1 VIRGAGLAIPAL
13 LIAFAPVAL
22 GAAAPGTV
30 EVRDENGAVVGT
42 PFTGT
47 DAVQDAVASVLT
59 TRAPESRPWSVVAG
73 AGTYGDFAVKS
84 PNLAIGPEAG
94 AAVVISGVGVRDDTG
109 GGCVDISR
117 GAVSVTGFTCTA
129 PSRTGV
135 NVALRTSE
143 GGVSLASLTIERPGV
158 DGISV
163 TGGKGLSITSPV
175 ITSPVR
181 DGIRLTMLASRQ
193 PVTLT
198 GGSVTGAGRDGL
210 RLADDV
216 RALTAS
222 GVTIT
227 GAKGY
232 GIASNDAGNSDVSF
246 TGMTVTGSGKDGV
259 LLSGGTLRATL
270 ASSTVT
276 GSTGA
281 GVRLGDAS
289 GLRIT
294 DIPVDGSNADGD
306 LIFDSDIRTGG
317 TYEGLRAPD
326 GTFSLGSE
334 PNAVRIS
341 GVSPARAAVASGGP
355 ARYSRAGAALLV
367 GATTRVNTRR
377 VVLRYPGGR
386 SVYRKSGAS
395 WTALPG
401 SRRVR
406 GQLQVALGTSLL
418 GTASTAYAPF
428 G

>member
-1 VIRGAGLAIPAL
+1 MIRGAGLAIPAL
-13 LIAFAPVAL
+13 LIAAVP
-22 GAAAPGTV
+22 AAFGVAPGAV
-30 EVRDENGAVVGT
+30 EVRDENGAPVAT
-42 PFTGT
+42 FTGT

-59 TRAPESRPWSVVAG
+59 SRAPESRPWSVVAG
-73 AGTYGDFAVKS
+73 AGTYGDFSVKS
-84 PNLAIGPEAG
+84 PNLAIGPDAG

-109 GGCVDISR
+109 GGCIDITR
-117 GAVSVTGFTCTA
+117 GAVSVTGLSCTA

-135 NVALRTSE
+135 NVTLRNSE
-143 GGVSLASLTIERPGV
+143 GGVSLASLAIDRPGV

-163 TGGKGLSITSPV
+163 TGGKGLTITSPV
-175 ITSPVR
+175 ITSPAR
-181 DGIRLTMLASRQ
+181 DGIRLTMLSSRQ
-193 PVTLT
+193 PVTIS
-198 GGSVTGAGRDGL
+198 GGSITGAGRDGL

-222 GVTIT
+222 GLTIT

-232 GIASNDAGNSDVSF
+232 GIASDDSGNSDAAF
-246 TGMTVTGSGKDGV
+246 TGVTVTGSGKDGV

-289 GLRIT
+289 GLRIS

-306 LIFDSDIRTGG
+306 LVFDAEIRTGG
-317 TYEGLRAPD
+317 TYDGLRAPD
-326 GTFSLGSE
+326 GTFSLASE

-341 GVSPARAAVASGGP
+341 GVSPARAALAAGGP
-355 ARYSRAGAALLV
+355 ARFSRAGAALLV

-386 SVYRKSGAS
+386 AVYRKTGAA
-395 WTALPG
+395 WTVLPG
-401 SRRVR
+401 SKRVR
-406 GQLQVALGTSLL
+406 GQVQVALGTSLL
-418 GTASTAYAPF
+418 GTASGVYAPY

>member
-1 VIRGAGLAIPAL
+1 MSRGAGLAIPAL

-22 GAAAPGTV
+22 GVAPGTV

-47 DAVQDAVASVLT
+47 DAVQDAVASVVT
-59 TRAPESRPWSVVAG
+59 ARAPESRPWSVVAG
-73 AGTYGDFAVKS
+73 AGTYGDVAVTS
-84 PNLAIGPEAG
+84 PNLSIGPDAG
-94 AAVVISGVGVRDDTG
+94 AAVVISGVGVRNDTG
-109 GGCVDISR
+109 GGCIDISR

-135 NVALRTSE
+135 NVTLRNSE
-143 GGVSLASLTIERPGV
+143 GGVSLGSLTIDRPGV

-163 TGGKGLSITSPV
+163 TGGKGLTITSPV
-175 ITSPVR
+175 ITSPAR

-222 GVTIT
+222 GLTIT
-227 GAKGY
+227 GARGY
-232 GIASNDAGNSDVSF
+232 GIASDDAGNSDISF
-246 TGMTVTGSGKDGV
+246 TGITVTGSGRDGV

-270 ASSTVT
+270 ASSTIT

-281 GVRLGDAS
+281 GVRFGGAS

-306 LIFDSDIRTGG
+306 LIFDSEIRTGG
-317 TYEGLRAPD
+317 IYEGLRAPD
-326 GTFSLGSE
+326 GSFSLGSE
-334 PNAVRIS
+334 PNQVRIS
-341 GVSPARAAVASGGP
+341 GVSPAYAAVAAGGP
-355 ARYSRAGAALLV
+355 AGFSRAGPALLV
-367 GATTRVNTRR
+367 GATTRAKTCR
-377 VVLRYPGGR
+377 VVLRYPRGR
-386 SVYRKSGAS
+386 SVYRKSGAP
-395 WTALPG
+395 WTVLPG

-406 GQLQVALGTSLL
+406 GQLQVALGSSLL
-418 GTASTAYAPF
+418 GTASTAYAPY

>member
-1 VIRGAGLAIPAL
+1 MIRGAGLAIPAL
-13 LIAFAPVAL
+13 LIAFVPVAL
-22 GAAAPGTV
+22 GVAPGTV

-59 TRAPESRPWSVVAG
+59 ARAPESRPWSVVAG
-73 AGTYGDFAVKS
+73 AGTYGDFSVKS
-84 PNLAIGPEAG
+84 PNLAIGPDAG

-109 GGCVDISR
+109 GGCIDISR

-135 NVALRTSE
+135 NVTLRNSE
-143 GGVSLASLTIERPGV
+143 GGVSLASLTIDRPGV

-175 ITSPVR
+175 ITSPAR

-227 GAKGY
+227 GAKSY
-232 GIASNDAGNSDVSF
+232 GIASDDAGNSDVSF
-246 TGMTVTGSGKDGV
+246 SGMTVTGSGKDGV

-276 GSTGA
+276 GNTGA

-341 GVSPARAAVASGGP
+341 GVSPARAAVAAGGP

-395 WTALPG
+395 WAALPG

-418 GTASTAYAPF
+418 GTASTAYAPY

>member
-1 VIRGAGLAIPAL
+1 MIRGAGLAIPAL
-13 LIAFAPVAL
+13 LIAAAPAAL
-22 GAAAPGTV
+22 GVAPGAV
-30 EVRDENGAVVGT
+30 EVRDENGAPVAT
-42 PFTGT
+42 FTGT

-59 TRAPESRPWSVVAG
+59 SRAPESRPWSVVAG
-73 AGTYGDFAVKS
+73 AGTYGDFSVKS
-84 PNLAIGPEAG
+84 PNLAIGPDAG

-109 GGCVDISR
+109 GGCIDITR
-117 GAVSVTGFTCTA
+117 GAVSVTGFSCTA

-135 NVALRTSE
+135 NVTLRNSE
-143 GGVSLASLTIERPGV
+143 GGVALASLAIDRPGV

-163 TGGKGLSITSPV
+163 TGGKGLTITSPV
-175 ITSPVR
+175 ITSPAR
-181 DGIRLTMLASRQ
+181 DGIRLTMLSSRQ
-193 PVTLT
+193 PVTIT
-198 GGSVTGAGRDGL
+198 GGSITGAGRDGL

-222 GVTIT
+222 GLTIT

-232 GIASNDAGNSDVSF
+232 GIASDDAGNSDAVF
-246 TGMTVTGSGKDGV
+246 TGVTVTGSGKDGV

-289 GLRIT
+289 GLRIR

-306 LIFDSDIRTGG
+306 LVFDAEIRTGG
-317 TYEGLRAPD
+317 TYDGLRAPD
-326 GTFSLGSE
+326 GTFSLASE

-341 GVSPARAAVASGGP
+341 GVSPARAALAAGGP
-355 ARYSRAGAALLV
+355 ARLSRAGAALLV
-367 GATTRVNTRR
+367 GATTRVSTRR

-386 SVYRKSGAS
+386 AVYRKTGAS
-395 WTALPG
+395 WTTLPG

-406 GQLQVALGTSLL
+406 GQVQVALGTSLL
-418 GTASTAYAPF
+418 GTASGVYAPF